1 MGRERRKTT
10 DKLTPAGM
18 QPAGHDVLERVG
30 RDVWLG
36 RAGDLYTA
44 A

>member
-18 QPAGHDVLERVG
+18 QPAGHGVLERAG

-44 A
+44 G